1 MAQRNQK
8 IDTQNIKQ
16 RNSLWYDCYKSKM
29 ATNLTSTLLDASE
42 IWSRLRI
49 SLDSRRPH
57 LQNNLNALKTQ
68 AQTSSTAR
76 KSLAESTKSFKKVLK
91 STETVAANEEDKKQF
106 ETMSAAC
113 RKLVKS
119 YQEEIDALTTRSK
132 TYDSLVSELYKTL
145 YDIPDPAPL
154 ISSAAE
160 NVESMAGQVEHLL
173 KGMSEMQKE
182 IETMRRN
189 HQKVESD
196 EIVKLQSL
204 LDDANR
210 KNSILESQLQE
221 KSSVHQE
228 QSNAFMSKEEKE
240 ELIELRREVAEY
252 ELEFK
257 TLKNQDITIKKLN
270 TKIEELMERQEEAL
284 QTELK

>member
-1 MAQRNQK
+1 
-8 IDTQNIKQ
+8 
-16 RNSLWYDCYKSKM
+16 M
-29 ATNLTSTLLDASE
+29 ATDLTSTLLDASE

-49 SLDSRRPH
+49 SLDSRRPQ
-57 LQNNLNALKTQ
+57 LQNHLNSLKTQ
-68 AQTSSTAR
+68 AQNSSTAR

-91 STETVAANEEDKKQF
+91 STETVATKEDDKKQF
-106 ETMSAAC
+106 ETMSSAC

-145 YDIPDPAPL
+145 YDIPDPVPL

-182 IETMRRN
+182 IETMRKN
-189 HQKVESD
+189 HKKEESD
-196 EIVKLQSL
+196 EVMKLQSL

-210 KNSILESQLQE
+210 KNAMLESQLQD
-221 KSSVHQE
+221 KTSVHE
-228 QSNAFMSKEEKE
+228 EESHAYMSKEEKE

-270 TKIEELMERQEEAL
+270 TKIEELMESQEENL
-284 QTELK
+284 QKELK